1 MEGGHG
7 LCHEGHL
14 SWPDYGAGQV
24 DVSSS
29 PDTWHLSTLSACV
42 AWRGVINVERQKHAL
57 PAYTSHLWS
66 LH

>member
-1 MEGGHG
+1 MAR
-7 LCHEGHL
+7 LW
-14 SWPDYGAGQV
+14 SRAGRRLKF
-24 DVSSS
+24 

-42 AWRGVINVERQKHAL
+42 AWRGVIDVERQKHAL